1 MWDKRPVK
9 RVFGTMGYLS
19 DVRADRHSAPM
30 AISEEPLVV
39 ERSGVD
45 CGWNLRWKRRKAVVV
60 LWLCLLPISRSPN
73 SEPIWSLC
81 RAD

>member
-9 RVFGTMGYLS
+9 RVFGTMGDLS

-45 CGWNLRWKRRKAVVV
+45 WGWNLRWKRRKAVVV
-60 LWLCLLPISRSPN
+60 LWLCLSQRSG
-73 SEPIWSLC
+73 
-81 RAD
+81 

>member
-1 MWDKRPVK
+1 
-9 RVFGTMGYLS
+9 MGDLS

-45 CGWNLRWKRRKAVVV
+45 WGWNLRWKRRKAVVV
-60 LWLCLLPISRSPN
+60 LWLCLSQRSG
-73 SEPIWSLC
+73 
-81 RAD
+81 